1 MGCWGEGEWPRRD
14 EVRNEEEGVEGR
26 EGRVGVVRKVGVQ
39 K

>member
-14 EVRNEEEGVEGR
+14 EVRNEGDGGR
-26 EGRVGVVRKVGVQ
+26 KERVVVVRKVGVQ